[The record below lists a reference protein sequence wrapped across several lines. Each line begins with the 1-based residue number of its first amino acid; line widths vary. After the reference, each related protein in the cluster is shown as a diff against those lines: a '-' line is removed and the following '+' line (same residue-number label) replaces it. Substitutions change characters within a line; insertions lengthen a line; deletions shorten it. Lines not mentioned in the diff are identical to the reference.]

1 MAMPLAGIL
10 AIQNRRNVRCQTR
23 IKDLLGIR
31 DTGRNAGDNLR
42 VCQFFEGFVFGHAG
56 ILAHVLRI
64 GNPVST

>member
-1 MAMPLAGIL
+1 MSLAGIL

-31 DTGRNAGDNLR
+31 DAGRNAGDNLG

-56 ILAHVLRI
+56 ILTHVR
-64 GNPVST
+64 GRV